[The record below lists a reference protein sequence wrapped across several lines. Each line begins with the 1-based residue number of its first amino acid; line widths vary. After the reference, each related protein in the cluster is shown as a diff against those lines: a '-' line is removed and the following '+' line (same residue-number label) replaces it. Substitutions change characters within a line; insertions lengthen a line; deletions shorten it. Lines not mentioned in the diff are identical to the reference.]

1 MSWKGL
7 TKAVSRLPHTL
18 GTKTGIRD
26 ATTDHEFKEMN
37 NNFTASE
44 KSTTLLLAEVCRY
57 RDSVTALLNHQAEF
71 GIILAEIYDPSLG
84 VPSGEVTPRRVQ
96 TAPESVQAVD
106 DFQAVMREIRD
117 LLLPEVDKLEAT
129 VVRPLTEMQTLMKM
143 IRKTIVKRD
152 HKLVDYD
159 RYRISLK
166 KLQDKKDRKLS
177 DEKEIFKLE
186 SLLEVATADYEG
198 LNNLLKEELPGYFWL
213 RTQLMEPIFH
223 SFFYLQLRIYNI
235 LLDRID
241 PLSKSGYY
249 DLTMDVL
256 QGYEARKDDIT
267 PTLESVEIITK
278 RAVATPYASKYGRP
292 AHDTSPIGSAPGT
305 PRQYGSSAGNHSPP
319 VPAAKPWQS
328 ATAAPKPW
336 QQQAGGLAAASA
348 SPPIAAKPWQAA
360 GNGNGASRPVVAPK
374 PWQTATAPK
383 PWQAARANQESS
395 ASPPPAYASPQTIP
409 AAAAAPAAAPTAHG
423 GPNVHVHLSP
433 FSTGIAGAVAAT
445 AASAAYQHGKTALA
459 NKKPPPPPV
468 PKRLGVKMVVALY
481 DYDAQQDGDLS
492 FRKDDR
498 IEIVERTASTEDWW
512 TGKLNGRQGVFPD
525 ISIVQGGDDDS
536 FSYKSRLIIKN
547 LPKHLTDER
556 FREHFSSVGE
566 VTDAKLM
573 KSSFGNSRRFGFIG
587 YKTDKDAKAALAHF
601 NNTFIDTSKIIVE
614 KAKEIGDDSLPRA
627 WSQHTIGTSAHAR
640 KMGIERQK
648 REIAEATLK
657 TRRENEADAEMKKK
671 KEHLAKLY
679 QAENDPKLREYLEVM
694 QPRATTKTWA
704 NDDAVELN
712 TEKVGHGRENN
723 RAKARAQVVALK
735 NRKPGG
741 EGLMVT
747 QTKIT
752 FEDSDDELYDNLPIV
767 KTDAK
772 DEGADIEMLEAPKED
787 NLVNDSAVSDL
798 DWLKSRMAK
807 PADAATTE
815 EKEATS
821 GDEKEDEKSDAEA
834 SPAPAPKIAQEPPN
848 RPVIIS
854 AEEEEEQAKNLI
866 ADTGRLFVRNLPYTC
881 TEDDLRKLF
890 EKFGPLSEVHMPIS
904 KDTKK
909 PKGYA
914 YVLYLLPEH
923 AIKAYSALDK
933 KFFMGRL
940 LHILAS
946 KEKPQPKEDEDN
958 PLGPGGRPLS
968 IKKQRELKKKGQSG
982 MDFNWNSLYMNS
994 DAIAASIADR
1004 LNVSKADILNPD
1016 ADNMGVRLAVAET
1029 QIIMETKK
1037 FLEEE
1042 GINVDSFGKKERSDT
1057 VILVKNIPFNTTEQE
1072 LQEMFGSHG
1081 DLGRVLMPP
1090 AKTIAIVE
1098 FLQPSEARSAFSH
1111 LAYRRFKDTILYLE
1125 KAPVGVFS
1133 TKYDPEMKNK
1143 KAERKAVDEVEEALS
1158 KKITSTQLMDATTT
1172 AEGSQ
1177 DADNLEGATLFI
1189 KNINFKTTDEG
1200 LRKAFAN
1207 VDGIKSTLIRYK
1219 PDPKNPG
1226 KTLSMGFGFAEFVSK
1241 DKAMTAMKAM
1251 NGFILDGS
1259 KLEIKFSDRSTSKG
1273 DSKKGRVAPKD
1284 HGTKL
1289 LIRNIPFEAT
1299 KKDIQGLFSSFG
1311 QLKSVRIPKKMSG
1324 GHRGFAFLDFM
1335 TKQEA
1340 KNVYE
1345 NVSSTHLLG
1354 RHLVVEWAE
1363 EDSNLDVLREK
1374 VGRQFRKDDGHGSG
1388 KRRKIDLDGDD
1399 DDMMMEDD

>member
-1 MSWKGL
+1 MNEL
-7 TKAVSRLPHTL
+7 EP
-18 GTKTGIRD
+18 GI
-26 ATTDHEFKEMN
+26 ESEMG
-37 NNFTASE
+37 
-44 KSTTLLLAEVCRY
+44 
-57 RDSVTALLNHQAEF
+57 Q
-71 GIILAEIYDPSLG
+71 ILDELDGPQENIGQGS
-84 VPSGEVTPRRVQ
+84 
-96 TAPESVQAVD
+96 
-106 DFQAVMREIRD
+106 D
-117 LLLPEVDKLEAT
+117 LD
-129 VVRPLTEMQTLMKM
+129 
-143 IRKTIVKRD
+143 
-152 HKLVDYD
+152 
-159 RYRISLK
+159 
-166 KLQDKKDRKLS
+166 
-177 DEKEIFKLE
+177 
-186 SLLEVATADYEG
+186 
-198 LNNLLKEELPGYFWL
+198 
-213 RTQLMEPIFH
+213 
-223 SFFYLQLRIYNI
+223 
-235 LLDRID
+235 
-241 PLSKSGYY
+241 
-249 DLTMDVL
+249 
-256 QGYEARKDDIT
+256 
-267 PTLESVEIITK
+267 
-278 RAVATPYASKYGRP
+278 
-292 AHDTSPIGSAPGT
+292 
-305 PRQYGSSAGNHSPP
+305 
-319 VPAAKPWQS
+319 
-328 ATAAPKPW
+328 
-336 QQQAGGLAAASA
+336 
-348 SPPIAAKPWQAA
+348 
-360 GNGNGASRPVVAPK
+360 
-374 PWQTATAPK
+374 
-383 PWQAARANQESS
+383 
-395 ASPPPAYASPQTIP
+395 
-409 AAAAAPAAAPTAHG
+409 
-423 GPNVHVHLSP
+423 
-433 FSTGIAGAVAAT
+433 
-445 AASAAYQHGKTALA
+445 
-459 NKKPPPPPV
+459 
-468 PKRLGVKMVVALY
+468 
-481 DYDAQQDGDLS
+481 
-492 FRKDDR
+492 
-498 IEIVERTASTEDWW
+498 
-512 TGKLNGRQGVFPD
+512 
-525 ISIVQGGDDDS
+525 
-536 FSYKSRLIIKN
+536 KSRLIIKN

-587 YKTDKDAKAALAHF
+587 YKTEKDAKAALTHF

-640 KMGIERQK
+640 KMGIDRQK
-648 REIAEATLK
+648 REAAEEALK
-657 TRRENEADAEMKKK
+657 KRRENEADEEMRKK
-671 KEHLAKLY
+671 KEHLSKLY

-694 QPRATTKTWA
+694 QPRAVSKTWA

-723 RAKARAQVVALK
+723 RTKARAQVVALK

-741 EGLMVT
+741 EGLTVT

-752 FEDSDDELYDNLPIV
+752 FEDSDDELYDNLPTV
-767 KTDAK
+767 KAGAK
-772 DEGADIEMLEAPKED
+772 DEEIADVEMSEAPKDD

-807 PADAATTE
+807 PADATPTDE
-815 EKEATS
+815 EAKS
-821 GDEKEDEKSDAEA
+821 GDEKEDEKSDSE
-834 SPAPAPKIAQEPPN
+834 STPAPAPKIAQEPPN

-854 AEEEEEQAKNLI
+854 AEEEEETAKNLI

-923 AIKAYSALDK
+923 AIKAFTALDK

-1042 GINVDSFGKKERSDT
+1042 GINVDAFGKKERSDT

-1072 LQEMFGSHG
+1072 LQDMFGSHG

-1125 KAPVGVFS
+1125 KAPVGVFT

-1143 KAERKAVDEVEEALS
+1143 KAEKKAADEVEEALS
-1158 KKITSTQLMDATTT
+1158 KKITSTQLMDVTTT

-1200 LRKAFAN
+1200 LRKAFAS

-1259 KLEIKFSDRSTSKG
+1259 KLEIKFSDRSASKG

-1299 KKDIQGLFSSFG
+1299 KKDIQGLFSTFG

-1345 NVSSTHLLG
+1345 NVASTHLLG

-1399 DDMMMEDD
+1399 EDMMMEDD

>member
-1 MSWKGL
+1 M
-7 TKAVSRLPHTL
+7 
-18 GTKTGIRD
+18 
-26 ATTDHEFKEMN
+26 
-37 NNFTASE
+37 
-44 KSTTLLLAEVCRY
+44 TLL
-57 RDSVTALLNHQAEF
+57 
-71 GIILAEIYDPSLG
+71 
-84 VPSGEVTPRRVQ
+84 
-96 TAPESVQAVD
+96 
-106 DFQAVMREIRD
+106 
-117 LLLPEVDKLEAT
+117 
-129 VVRPLTEMQTLMKM
+129 
-143 IRKTIVKRD
+143 
-152 HKLVDYD
+152 
-159 RYRISLK
+159 
-166 KLQDKKDRKLS
+166 
-177 DEKEIFKLE
+177 
-186 SLLEVATADYEG
+186 
-198 LNNLLKEELPGYFWL
+198 
-213 RTQLMEPIFH
+213 
-223 SFFYLQLRIYNI
+223 
-235 LLDRID
+235 
-241 PLSKSGYY
+241 
-249 DLTMDVL
+249 
-256 QGYEARKDDIT
+256 
-267 PTLESVEIITK
+267 
-278 RAVATPYASKYGRP
+278 
-292 AHDTSPIGSAPGT
+292 
-305 PRQYGSSAGNHSPP
+305 
-319 VPAAKPWQS
+319 
-328 ATAAPKPW
+328 
-336 QQQAGGLAAASA
+336 
-348 SPPIAAKPWQAA
+348 
-360 GNGNGASRPVVAPK
+360 
-374 PWQTATAPK
+374 
-383 PWQAARANQESS
+383 
-395 ASPPPAYASPQTIP
+395 
-409 AAAAAPAAAPTAHG
+409 
-423 GPNVHVHLSP
+423 
-433 FSTGIAGAVAAT
+433 
-445 AASAAYQHGKTALA
+445 
-459 NKKPPPPPV
+459 
-468 PKRLGVKMVVALY
+468 
-481 DYDAQQDGDLS
+481 
-492 FRKDDR
+492 
-498 IEIVERTASTEDWW
+498 
-512 TGKLNGRQGVFPD
+512 
-525 ISIVQGGDDDS
+525 
-536 FSYKSRLIIKN
+536 SRLIIKN

-587 YKTDKDAKAALAHF
+587 YKTEKDAKAALQHF

-614 KAKEIGDDSLPRA
+614 KAKEIGDESLPRA
-627 WSQHTIGTSAHAR
+627 WSQHTVGTSAHAR

-648 REIAEATLK
+648 KEAAEAALK
-657 TRRENEADAEMKKK
+657 AKRENEANAELVKK
-671 KEHLAKLY
+671 KEHLSKLY
-679 QAENDPKLREYLEVM
+679 QAESDPKLKEYLEVM
-694 QPRATTKTWA
+694 QPRANAKTWA

-723 RAKARAQVVALK
+723 RTKARAQVVAIK

-752 FEDSDDELYDNLPIV
+752 FEDSDDELYDNLPTV
-767 KTDAK
+767 KADAK
-772 DEGADIEMLEAPKED
+772 EGENIDTEMSEAPQED
-787 NLVNDSAVSDL
+787 NLVNDTTVSDL

-807 PADAATTE
+807 PADTAATE
-815 EKEATS
+815 EKAKSE
-821 GDEKEDEKSDAEA
+821 DEMMDEKSDTE
-834 SPAPAPKIAQEPPN
+834 STPAPAPKIAQEPPN

-854 AEEEEEQAKNLI
+854 AEEEEENAKNLI

-923 AIKAYSALDK
+923 AIKAFTALDK

-946 KEKPQPKEDEDN
+946 KEKPQPKEDEEN

-982 MDFNWNSLYMNS
+982 MDFNWNTLYMNS

-1057 VILVKNIPFNTTEQE
+1057 VILVKNIPYNTTEQE
-1072 LQEMFGSHG
+1072 LQELFGTHG

-1143 KAERKAVDEVEEALS
+1143 RAEKKAADEIEEALS
-1158 KKITSTQLMDATTT
+1158 KKVTSTQLMDATTT
-1172 AEGSQ
+1172 AVDSH

-1226 KTLSMGFGFAEFVSK
+1226 KTLSMGFGFAEFSSK
-1241 DKAMTAMKAM
+1241 DKAMAAMKAM

-1259 KLEIKFSDRSTSKG
+1259 KLEIKFSDRSASKG
-1273 DSKKGRVAPKD
+1273 DGKKGRVAPKD

-1388 KRRKIDLDGDD
+1388 KRRKVELDDD
-1399 DDMMMEDD
+1399 DDMMMMEDD

>member
-1 MSWKGL
+1 M
-7 TKAVSRLPHTL
+7 
-18 GTKTGIRD
+18 
-26 ATTDHEFKEMN
+26 
-37 NNFTASE
+37 
-44 KSTTLLLAEVCRY
+44 
-57 RDSVTALLNHQAEF
+57 
-71 GIILAEIYDPSLG
+71 
-84 VPSGEVTPRRVQ
+84 
-96 TAPESVQAVD
+96 
-106 DFQAVMREIRD
+106 
-117 LLLPEVDKLEAT
+117 
-129 VVRPLTEMQTLMKM
+129 
-143 IRKTIVKRD
+143 
-152 HKLVDYD
+152 
-159 RYRISLK
+159 
-166 KLQDKKDRKLS
+166 
-177 DEKEIFKLE
+177 
-186 SLLEVATADYEG
+186 
-198 LNNLLKEELPGYFWL
+198 
-213 RTQLMEPIFH
+213 
-223 SFFYLQLRIYNI
+223 
-235 LLDRID
+235 
-241 PLSKSGYY
+241 
-249 DLTMDVL
+249 
-256 QGYEARKDDIT
+256 
-267 PTLESVEIITK
+267 
-278 RAVATPYASKYGRP
+278 
-292 AHDTSPIGSAPGT
+292 
-305 PRQYGSSAGNHSPP
+305 NHS
-319 VPAAKPWQS
+319 
-328 ATAAPKPW
+328 
-336 QQQAGGLAAASA
+336 
-348 SPPIAAKPWQAA
+348 
-360 GNGNGASRPVVAPK
+360 N
-374 PWQTATAPK
+374 
-383 PWQAARANQESS
+383 
-395 ASPPPAYASPQTIP
+395 
-409 AAAAAPAAAPTAHG
+409 
-423 GPNVHVHLSP
+423 
-433 FSTGIAGAVAAT
+433 
-445 AASAAYQHGKTALA
+445 
-459 NKKPPPPPV
+459 
-468 PKRLGVKMVVALY
+468 
-481 DYDAQQDGDLS
+481 
-492 FRKDDR
+492 FR
-498 IEIVERTASTEDWW
+498 
-512 TGKLNGRQGVFPD
+512 
-525 ISIVQGGDDDS
+525 
-536 FSYKSRLIIKN
+536 SRLIIKN
-547 LPKHLTDER
+547 LPKHLSDER

-587 YKTDKDAKAALAHF
+587 YKTEKDAKAALAHF

-640 KMGIERQK
+640 KMGVERQRK
-648 REIAEATLK
+648 EAAETALK
-657 TRRENEADAEMKKK
+657 AKNEREADIELRKK

-679 QAENDPKLREYLEVM
+679 QAENDPKLKEYLEVM
-694 QPRATTKTWA
+694 QPRTVSKTWA

-723 RAKARAQVVALK
+723 RTKARAQVMAIK

-741 EGLMVT
+741 EGMMVT

-752 FEDSDDELYDNLPIV
+752 FEDSDDELYDDLP
-767 KTDAK
+767 TTAK
-772 DEGADIEMLEAPKED
+772 ADDRNETEDVEMSAAPKED
-787 NLVNDSAVSDL
+787 ALVNDAAVSDL
-798 DWLKSRMAK
+798 DWLKSRMKKPEDENMEEETTSDDAK
-807 PADAATTE
+807 KDTGA
-815 EKEATS
+815 EKSDSEATS
-821 GDEKEDEKSDAEA
+821 
-834 SPAPAPKIAQEPPN
+834 APAPKIAQEPPN

-854 AEEEEEQAKNLI
+854 AEEEEENAKNLI

-914 YVLYLLPEH
+914 YVLFLLPEH
-923 AIKAYSALDK
+923 AIKAFTALDK

-946 KEKPQPKEDEDN
+946 KEKPQPKEDEEN
-958 PLGPGGRPLS
+958 ALGPGGRPLS

-1042 GINVDSFGKKERSDT
+1042 GINVDAFGKKERSDT
-1057 VILVKNIPFNTTEQE
+1057 VILVKNIPYNTSEQE
-1072 LQEMFGSHG
+1072 LHDLFGTHG

-1133 TKYDPEMKNK
+1133 TKYDPEMKEKRAQK
-1143 KAERKAVDEVEEALS
+1143 KADDEVEEALS
-1158 KKITSTQLMDATTT
+1158 KKVTSTQLMDATTT
-1172 AEGSQ
+1172 AEDSQ

-1200 LRKAFAN
+1200 LKKAFAG
-1207 VDGIKSTLIRYK
+1207 VDGIKSTMIRYK
-1219 PDPKNPG
+1219 NDPKNPG

-1241 DKAMTAMKAM
+1241 DKAVTAMKAM

-1259 KLEIKFSDRSTSKG
+1259 KLEIKFSDRSSTRSDKSKT
-1273 DSKKGRVAPKD
+1273 RVAPKD

-1345 NVSSTHLLG
+1345 NVASTHLLG

-1363 EDSNLDVLREK
+1363 EDSGLDVLREK

-1388 KRRKIDLDGDD
+1388 KRRKIDLDDDD
-1399 DDMMMEDD
+1399 DDMMMEHDD

>member
-1 MSWKGL
+1 M
-7 TKAVSRLPHTL
+7 
-18 GTKTGIRD
+18 
-26 ATTDHEFKEMN
+26 
-37 NNFTASE
+37 
-44 KSTTLLLAEVCRY
+44 
-57 RDSVTALLNHQAEF
+57 
-71 GIILAEIYDPSLG
+71 
-84 VPSGEVTPRRVQ
+84 
-96 TAPESVQAVD
+96 
-106 DFQAVMREIRD
+106 
-117 LLLPEVDKLEAT
+117 
-129 VVRPLTEMQTLMKM
+129 
-143 IRKTIVKRD
+143 
-152 HKLVDYD
+152 
-159 RYRISLK
+159 
-166 KLQDKKDRKLS
+166 
-177 DEKEIFKLE
+177 
-186 SLLEVATADYEG
+186 
-198 LNNLLKEELPGYFWL
+198 
-213 RTQLMEPIFH
+213 
-223 SFFYLQLRIYNI
+223 
-235 LLDRID
+235 
-241 PLSKSGYY
+241 
-249 DLTMDVL
+249 
-256 QGYEARKDDIT
+256 
-267 PTLESVEIITK
+267 
-278 RAVATPYASKYGRP
+278 
-292 AHDTSPIGSAPGT
+292 
-305 PRQYGSSAGNHSPP
+305 
-319 VPAAKPWQS
+319 
-328 ATAAPKPW
+328 
-336 QQQAGGLAAASA
+336 
-348 SPPIAAKPWQAA
+348 
-360 GNGNGASRPVVAPK
+360 
-374 PWQTATAPK
+374 
-383 PWQAARANQESS
+383 
-395 ASPPPAYASPQTIP
+395 
-409 AAAAAPAAAPTAHG
+409 
-423 GPNVHVHLSP
+423 
-433 FSTGIAGAVAAT
+433 
-445 AASAAYQHGKTALA
+445 
-459 NKKPPPPPV
+459 
-468 PKRLGVKMVVALY
+468 
-481 DYDAQQDGDLS
+481 
-492 FRKDDR
+492 
-498 IEIVERTASTEDWW
+498 
-512 TGKLNGRQGVFPD
+512 
-525 ISIVQGGDDDS
+525 
-536 FSYKSRLIIKN
+536 SRLIIKN
-547 LPKHLTDER
+547 LPKHLSDER

-587 YKTDKDAKAALAHF
+587 YKTEKDAKAALAHF

-614 KAKEIGDDSLPRA
+614 KAKEIGDQSLPRA
-627 WSQHTIGTSAHAR
+627 WSQHTVGTSAHAR
-640 KMGIERQK
+640 KMGFERQK
-648 REIAEATLK
+648 KEAADAALK
-657 TRRENEADAEMKKK
+657 SRRETEADIELKKK
-671 KEHLAKLY
+671 QEHLAKLY
-679 QAENDPKLREYLEVM
+679 QAENDPKLKEYLEVM

-723 RAKARAQVVALK
+723 RAKARAQVVAIK

-752 FEDSDDELYDNLPIV
+752 FEDSDDELYDNLPSS
-767 KTDAK
+767 K
-772 DEGADIEMLEAPKED
+772 LEDKNNAAEEKEDVDMSEPHKED
-787 NLVNDSAVSDL
+787 NLVNNTEVSDL

-807 PADAATTE
+807 PADESKPETTE
-815 EKEATS
+815 EDKE
-821 GDEKEDEKSDAEA
+821 EKNSDSEVT
-834 SPAPAPKIAQEPPN
+834 PAPAPKIALEPPN

-854 AEEEEEQAKNLI
+854 AEEEEENNKNLI

-923 AIKAYSALDK
+923 AIKAFTALDK

-946 KEKPQPKEDEDN
+946 KEKPQPKEDEEN

-1057 VILVKNIPFNTTEQE
+1057 VILVKNIPYNTTEQE
-1072 LQEMFGSHG
+1072 LQELFGSHG

-1125 KAPVGVFS
+1125 KAPVGVFT
-1133 TKYDPEMKNK
+1133 TKYDPEMKIK
-1143 KAERKAVDEVEEALS
+1143 KAEKKAADEVEEALS
-1158 KKITSTQLMDATTT
+1158 KKVTSTQLMDATTT
-1172 AEGSQ
+1172 AEDSQ
-1177 DADNLEGATLFI
+1177 NTDNLEGATLFI

-1200 LRKAFAN
+1200 LKKAFAS
-1207 VDGIKSTLIRYK
+1207 VDGIKSTMIRYK

-1226 KTLSMGFGFAEFVSK
+1226 KTLSMGFGFAEFMSK
-1241 DKAMTAMKAM
+1241 DKAVTAMKAM

-1259 KLEIKFSDRSTSKG
+1259 KLEIKFSDRSSSSESKTK
-1273 DSKKGRVAPKD
+1273 SRVAPKD

-1345 NVSSTHLLG
+1345 NVASTHLLG

-1363 EDSNLDVLREK
+1363 EDSGLDVLREK
-1374 VGRQFRKDDGHGSG
+1374 TGRQFRKDDGHGSG

-1399 DDMMMEDD
+1399 EDMMMEDD